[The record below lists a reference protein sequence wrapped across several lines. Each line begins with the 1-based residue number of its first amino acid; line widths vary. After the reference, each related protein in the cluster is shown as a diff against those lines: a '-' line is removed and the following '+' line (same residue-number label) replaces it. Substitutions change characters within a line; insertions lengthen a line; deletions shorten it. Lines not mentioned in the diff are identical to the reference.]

1 MPNGKQVIS
10 DIEYE
15 QHIKYMDDRQLLEFT
30 ARQVYDLC
38 VKVSEDRKRIDA
50 LEKHD
55 QKAFGTAG
63 GIGAVIGAAIATVI
77 DYFIRR
83 SLG

>member
-38 VKVSEDRKRIDA
+38 VKVSEDRKRIEA
-50 LEKHD
+50 LERIDK
-55 QKAFGTAG
+55 KAFSIVSGL
-63 GIGAVIGAAIATVI
+63 GAFAGAAIAVI
-77 DYFIRR
+77 VDFFV
-83 SLG
+83 GK